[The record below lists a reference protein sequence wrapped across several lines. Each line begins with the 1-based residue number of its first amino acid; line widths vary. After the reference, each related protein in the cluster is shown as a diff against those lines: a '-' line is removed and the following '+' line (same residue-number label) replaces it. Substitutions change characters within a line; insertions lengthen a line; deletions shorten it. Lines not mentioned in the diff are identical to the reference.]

1 MDLLNLSRLL
11 ETEVEMSRNQLILG
25 DSILEFRGELQA
37 GAANLEI
44 VNAELVLKIMKLS
57 RE

>member
-11 ETEVEMSRNQLILG
+11 EVEMSRNQLILG

-44 VNAELVLKIMKLS
+44 VSAELVLKIMKLS